1 MLNELI
7 DGLIGA
13 VQQIDPVL
21 RTLLAGLAI
30 LLETT
35 LLIGLIVPGDTVL
48 LVAATGVDGW
58 GSWAGLV
65 AAGIVG
71 ALIGESLGYAIGRW
85 LGAPLQRSWLGRRI
99 GAERWRQAETLLA
112 ERGGVA
118 VLVSRFLPVLHSLV
132 PATAGIARMPYRR
145 FIAWTAP
152 ACTIWA
158 LAYVS
163 AGALATAS
171 YQQLGRSLHWAGYA
185 FVAVIVVFAL
195 VVWLAKQRLA
205 RRFAPPVESPVEP
218 ETGGF
223 DPAANG

>member
-1 MLNELI
+1 MLNDLI

-13 VQQIDPVL
+13 IQQIDPVL
-21 RTLLAGLAI
+21 RILLAGLAI

-35 LLIGLIVPGDTVL
+35 LLVGLVIPGDSVL
-48 LVAATGVDGW
+48 LLAATGVDGW
-58 GSWAGLV
+58 GSWAALVGAGL
-65 AAGIVG
+65 GG

-85 LGAPLQRSWLGRRI
+85 LGEPLQRSWLGRLI
-99 GAERWRQAETLLA
+99 GEERWQRAARFLG

-118 VLVSRFLPVLHSLV
+118 VFISRFLPVLHSLV
-132 PATAGIARMPYRR
+132 PASAGIAKMPYRR

-171 YQQLGRSLHWAGYA
+171 YQQLGHRLHWAGYA
-185 FVAVIVVFAL
+185 FVGVVLLFVAG
-195 VVWLAKQRLA
+195 VWLVKRRLA
-205 RRFAPPVESPVEP
+205 RRFHVEEP
-218 ETGGF
+218 HRAE
-223 DPAANG
+223 AE